1 MKVVIT
7 TSELKPLLAEKCSP
21 KKRVLVA
28 TMGSLHEGHLA
39 LIHRAR
45 QIAGTEGVVILS
57 LFVNPTQFDQADD
70 LRHYPRAL
78 EQDLALCKKHGV
90 DIVFAP
96 ESGDIY
102 HSDHSVTVT
111 ESSLSQRLC
120 GASRP
125 GHFDGVCTVVLKLF
139 NLTQPNIA
147 IFGKKDYQQLAIIR
161 RMVRDLNIPISI
173 EGLETVRE
181 QSGLALSSR
190 NQRLSQQQ
198 RSDAQRIRRALLAAQ
213 TAHQQGE
220 KSAQSLLNIVSDII
234 ESSELDVEIDYL
246 ELLDQDDLQPV
257 ETLSSPAIIATA
269 VFYEQ
274 VRLIDNIELA

>member
-7 TSELKPLLAEKCSP
+7 TSELQPLLAEKCSP

-139 NLTQPNIA
+139 NLTQPDIA

-173 EGLETVRE
+173 EGVETVRE

-190 NQRLSQQQ
+190 NQRLSQHQ

-246 ELLDQDDLQPV
+246 ELLDQDNLQPV

>member
-7 TSELKPLLAEKCSP
+7 TSELQPLLAEKCSP

-139 NLTQPNIA
+139 NLTQPDIA

-246 ELLDQDDLQPV
+246 ELLDQDNLQPI
-257 ETLSSPAIIATA
+257 ETLSSPSIIATA
-269 VFYEQ
+269 VFYGP

>member
-7 TSELKPLLAEKCSP
+7 TSELQPLLAEKCSP

-139 NLTQPNIA
+139 NLTQPDIA

-173 EGLETVRE
+173 EGVETVRE

-190 NQRLSQQQ
+190 NQRLSQHQ
-198 RSDAQRIRRALLAAQ
+198 RSDAQRIRRALLAAK

-246 ELLDQDDLQPV
+246 ELLDQDNLQPV
-257 ETLSSPAIIATA
+257 ETLSSPALIATA
-269 VFYEQ
+269 VFYGP

>member
-7 TSELKPLLAEKCSP
+7 TSELQPLLAEKCSP

-139 NLTQPNIA
+139 NLTQPDIA

-220 KSAQSLLNIVSDII
+220 KSAQSLLNIVSEII

-246 ELLDQDDLQPV
+246 ELLDQDNLQPV
-257 ETLSSPAIIATA
+257 KTLSSPALIATA
-269 VFYEQ
+269 VFYGP

>member
-7 TSELKPLLAEKCSP
+7 TSELQPLLAEKCSP

-139 NLTQPNIA
+139 NLTQPDIA

-173 EGLETVRE
+173 EGVETVRE

-246 ELLDQDDLQPV
+246 ELLDQDNLQPI
-257 ETLSSPAIIATA
+257 ETLSSPSIIATA
-269 VFYEQ
+269 VFYGP
-274 VRLIDNIELA
+274 VRLIDNIELD

>member
-7 TSELKPLLAEKCSP
+7 TSELQPLLAEKCSP

-173 EGLETVRE
+173 EGVETVRE

>member
-1 MKVVIT
+1 MKVAIT
-7 TSELKPLLAEKCSP
+7 ASELQPLLAQKSSP
-21 KKRVLVA
+21 KTRVLVP

-45 QIAGTEGVVILS
+45 KIAGAEGVVILS

-120 GASRP
+120 GASRT

-139 NLTQPNIA
+139 NLTQPDIA

-161 RMVRDLNIPISI
+161 RMVRDLNIPIRI
-173 EGLETVRE
+173 QGVETVRE
-181 QSGLALSSR
+181 KNGLALSSR
-190 NQRLSQQQ
+190 NQRLSEQQ

-220 KSAQSLLNIVSDII
+220 KSAHSLLNTARKII
-234 ESSELDVEIDYL
+234 ESSELDAEIDYL
-246 ELLDQDDLQPV
+246 ELLDQDNLQPV
-257 ETLSSPAIIATA
+257 ETLLSPALIATA
-269 VFYEQ
+269 VFYGP

>member
-7 TSELKPLLAEKCSP
+7 TSELQPLLAEKCSP

-139 NLTQPNIA
+139 NLTQPDIA

-173 EGLETVRE
+173 EGVETVRE
-181 QSGLALSSR
+181 LSGLALSSR
-190 NQRLSQQQ
+190 NQRLSRQQ

>member
-7 TSELKPLLAEKCSP
+7 TSELQPLLAEKCSP

-139 NLTQPNIA
+139 NLTQPDIA

-173 EGLETVRE
+173 EGVETVRE

-220 KSAQSLLNIVSDII
+220 KSAQSFLNIVSDII

-246 ELLDQDDLQPV
+246 ELLDQDNLQPI
-257 ETLSSPAIIATA
+257 ETLSSPALIATA
-269 VFYEQ
+269 VFYGP

>member
-7 TSELKPLLAEKCSP
+7 TSELQPLLAEKCSP

-28 TMGSLHEGHLA
+28 TMGSLHEGHLT

-139 NLTQPNIA
+139 NLTQPDIA

-173 EGLETVRE
+173 EGVETVRE

-190 NQRLSQQQ
+190 NQRLSQHQ
-198 RSDAQRIRRALLAAQ
+198 RSDAQRIRRALLAAK

>member
-7 TSELKPLLAEKCSP
+7 TSELQPLLAEKCSP

-28 TMGSLHEGHLA
+28 TMGSLHEGHLT

-139 NLTQPNIA
+139 NLTQPDIA

-173 EGLETVRE
+173 EGVETVRE

-190 NQRLSQQQ
+190 NQRLSQHQ

>member
-7 TSELKPLLAEKCSP
+7 TSELQPLLAEKCSP

-139 NLTQPNIA
+139 NLTQPDIA

-173 EGLETVRE
+173 EGVETVRE

-246 ELLDQDDLQPV
+246 ELLDQDNLQPV
-257 ETLSSPAIIATA
+257 KTLSSPALIATA
-269 VFYEQ
+269 VFYGP

>member
-7 TSELKPLLAEKCSP
+7 TSELQPLLAEKCSP

-125 GHFDGVCTVVLKLF
+125 GHFDGVCTVVLKLI
-139 NLTQPNIA
+139 NLTQPDIA

-173 EGLETVRE
+173 EGVETVRE

-190 NQRLSQQQ
+190 NQRLSQHQ